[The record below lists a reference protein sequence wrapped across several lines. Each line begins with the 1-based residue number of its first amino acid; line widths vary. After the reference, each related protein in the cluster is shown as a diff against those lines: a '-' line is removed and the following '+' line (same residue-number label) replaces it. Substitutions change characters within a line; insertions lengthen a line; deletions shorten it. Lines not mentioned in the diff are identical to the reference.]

1 MSIRAFRSE
10 KMQKH
15 TLNYHLRVKSTHL
28 FGDIICYNYFCKPLS
43 HTRSSL
49 NLFLCNLEMFN
60 FLFIPYRY
68 TLYHEKYVK
77 PYINKA
83 LRIIS
88 FIAHLASVFMI
99 VTSVLEFGFHLT
111 DEQMGHV
118 NWLYFWVWIIY
129 LIDRSSHLILKKRL
143 YWKSAY
149 SFLGW
154 SINCLL
160 ILTLIPIL
168 VEFLG
173 IDDSSGII
181 RILNNRVF
189 HVLVL
194 FVISLIDISD
204 EVIRFLGQKSNPAFV
219 MAVSFMII
227 ILFGSGLL
235 LMPRCIQ
242 SGAHITWVDSL
253 FTSTSAVCV
262 TGLTSVDIS
271 STFTRFGQLIILALI
286 QVGGLG
292 VMTIT
297 SFFALFFMG
306 NTTIYNQM
314 LVREMVS
321 SKSLASLW
329 STLINIFGFT
339 AVLELMG
346 AVAIFLSIHETIGM
360 DIREEIFF
368 SIFHSIS
375 AFCNAGFSTFKE
387 GLSAPILMQGH
398 CMLYL
403 SVSFIIIL
411 GGIGYPVLVNFKTI
425 VYKHLQE
432 VWRWMHGRRYVSF
445 SIPHLF
451 DLNTKL
457 VLHTTVILL
466 LLGFLLIIVFEW
478 NNAFYGMGVGEKLT
492 HAFFNAV
499 CPRTAG
505 FTSVSLNNMCI
516 QTIFI
521 YLLLM
526 WIGGSSQSTAGGIK
540 VNAFAVAMLNIRAI
554 IHGTTRVE
562 FGNRE
567 LSVDSIR
574 RANATVFV
582 SVCVLAVSIFLMTL
596 LEPHLSLKSII
607 FECVSALGTVG
618 SSLGLTSELGNGSKL
633 LVASLMFVGRVGM
646 VTLAQGMLH
655 QYKNHHYQLPQ
666 DNIII
671 S

>member
-1 MSIRAFRSE
+1 MSFLRS
-10 KMQKH
+10 
-15 TLNYHLRVKSTHL
+15 L
-28 FGDIICYNYFCKPLS
+28 
-43 HTRSSL
+43 
-49 NLFLCNLEMFN
+49 
-60 FLFIPYRY
+60 IPKRY
-68 TLYHEKYVK
+68 TLYHEKYID

-88 FIAHLASVFMI
+88 FVAHMASVFMI
-99 VTSVLEFGFHLT
+99 ATSVLEFGFNLT
-111 DEQMGHV
+111 DAQMGHV

-129 LIDRSSHLILKKRL
+129 LVDRGSHLILKKRL
-143 YWKSAY
+143 YWKSSY

-154 SINCLL
+154 SINGLL
-160 ILTLIPIL
+160 ILTLIPII
-168 VEFLG
+168 VTFVG
-173 IDDSSGII
+173 IDDSGGIM

-189 HVLVL
+189 HVSIL
-194 FVISLIDISD
+194 FLISIIDISD
-204 EVIRFLGQKSNPAFV
+204 EVTRFLGQKSNPALV
-219 MAVSFMII
+219 MAISFMII
-227 ILFGSGLL
+227 ILIGSGLL
-235 LMPRCIQ
+235 LMPRCLQ
-242 SGAHITWVDSL
+242 EGAHITWIDSL

-262 TGLTSVDIS
+262 TGLTAVDIS
-271 STFTRFGQLIILALI
+271 TTFTRFGQLIILALI
-286 QVGGLG
+286 QIGGLG

-314 LVREMVS
+314 LVRDMVS

-329 STLINIFGFT
+329 STLLNIFGFT
-339 AVLELMG
+339 VFLELLG
-346 AVAIFLSIHETIGM
+346 AVAIFFSIHGTIGW
-360 DIREEIFF
+360 DTREEIFF

-375 AFCNAGFSTFKE
+375 AFCNAGFSIYKD
-387 GLSAPILMQGH
+387 GLSAPTLMQGH

-403 SVSFIIIL
+403 SISLIVIM

-425 VYKHLQE
+425 IYKHLQE
-432 VWRWMHGRRYVSF
+432 LWRWMHGRRYISF
-445 SIPHLF
+445 SIPNLF
-451 DLNTKL
+451 DLNTKI
-457 VLHTTVILL
+457 VLRTTAILL
-466 LLGFLLIIVFEW
+466 FTGFLFITVLEW
-478 NNAFYGMGVGEKLT
+478 NHAFHGMGVGEKLT

-505 FTSVSLNNMCI
+505 FTSVNLNNMCI

-521 YLLLM
+521 YMLLM

-582 SVCVLAVSIFLMTL
+582 SVCVLVLSIFLMTL
-596 LEPHLSLKSII
+596 IEPHLPLKSVV

-618 SSLGLTSELGNGSKL
+618 SSLNLTSELSTGGKMLISL
-633 LVASLMFVGRVGM
+633 LMFVGRVGI
-646 VTLAQGMLH
+646 VTLAQGMLQ
-655 QYKNHHYQLPQ
+655 QYKNNNYQLPQ